1 LTPDFDSLVRQYGSA
16 LGRLAAA
23 YVESEADR
31 ADLLQEILVA
41 LWRSMPRFRG
51 DASERTFVFR
61 VAQNRAITFRARQ
74 TRRPTIPMSDTLVDP
89 RPGPDARV
97 EAVSDRE
104 QLRRAILELPDS
116 WRDVVVLH
124 LEGFEIGEIASLQGC
139 SENSV
144 SVRLTRARKRLRD
157 ILVRDDVHAHD

>member
-1 LTPDFDSLVRQYGSA
+1 
-16 LGRLAAA
+16 
-23 YVESEADR
+23 
-31 ADLLQEILVA
+31 
-41 LWRSMPRFRG
+41 
-51 DASERTFVFR
+51 
-61 VAQNRAITFRARQ
+61 
-74 TRRPTIPMSDTLVDP
+74 MSDTLVDP

-104 QLRRAILELPDS
+104 LLRRAILQLPDS

>member
-1 LTPDFDSLVRQYGSA
+1 MTADFDSLVRQYGAA
-16 LGRLAAA
+16 LGRLAAG
-23 YVESEADR
+23 YVESAADR
-31 ADLLQEILVA
+31 ADLLQEIFVA
-41 LWRSMPRFRG
+41 LWRALPRFRG

-74 TRRPTIPMSDTLVDP
+74 TRRTTVPVSEMLVDP
-89 RPGPDARV
+89 RPGPDRRA
-97 EAVSDRE
+97 EALSDRE
-104 QLRRAILELPDS
+104 LLRRAILELPDS
-116 WRDVVVLH
+116 WRDIVVLH